1 MEEEASYSYPL
12 GIPPS
17 VGFPQ
22 ARALIFQSSCLQ
34 KRSIQE
40 LYNHLAVLHYL
51 KSQPTYQNQKNSL
64 PKRAKPP
71 VPKFEDSYKKVKTD
85 GTEQSNA
92 NRICSIDI
100 LNDFEGFGSTSR
112 NDRREVANKVTPM
125 IPEAQ
130 SLSDIIMSKFGQAK
144 PLEPAKKDE
153 FPFLVKEEEKDEV
166 KTEATS
172 SEGNEDLGSPPM
184 EAPMTSSTYSLDRKD
199 MKKFHKFV
207 ELCEEYQKKLN
218 LSNPQVF
225 EKFKQLA
232 TLVIPKLLSHFK
244 SKPFES
250 VAAAILL
257 YACREVN
264 YPITLKQIVSISDS
278 KEKLINKCVFTL
290 KEILPS
296 DTEAKHF
303 KAGEFIKVMA
313 EKLKLEEHVRAGAVK
328 IWENIE
334 RLNFMKSIHAV
345 TLAACCLKFACSL
358 SDSDKEF
365 ETLAMA
371 AGITKM
377 TLKNMYRE
385 LFPYRFYFITA
396 DCSMLRDPKELKVL

>member
-1 MEEEASYSYPL
+1 M
-12 GIPPS
+12 I
-17 VGFPQ
+17 
-22 ARALIFQSSCLQ
+22 
-34 KRSIQE
+34 
-40 LYNHLAVLHYL
+40 
-51 KSQPTYQNQKNSL
+51 
-64 PKRAKPP
+64 
-71 VPKFEDSYKKVKTD
+71 D
-85 GTEQSNA
+85 A
-92 NRICSIDI
+92 N
-100 LNDFEGFGSTSR
+100 
-112 NDRREVANKVTPM
+112 
-125 IPEAQ
+125 
-130 SLSDIIMSKFGQAK
+130 FGQK
-144 PLEPAKKDE
+144 TNEMPLEPAKKDE
-153 FPFLVKEEEKDEV
+153 FNLFSVKEEEKDEV

-172 SEGNEDLGSPPM
+172 EGHEDLGSPPM
-184 EAPMTSSTYSLDRKD
+184 DTPMTTSTYSLDRKD
-199 MKKFHKFV
+199 MKKFQKFV
-207 ELCEEYQKKLN
+207 ELCEDYQKKLN

-313 EKLKLEEHVRAGAVK
+313 EKLKLNEHVRAGAVK

-365 ETLAMA
+365 ETLALA

-396 DCSMLRDPKELKVL
+396 DCMLRDPKELKIL